1 MHVSRRN
8 KFSIVDRQT
17 VIGILFFAIVLFI
30 SSSAY
35 AQVYNEEFVSDE
47 IIIKLKDKST
57 SSNNA
62 KFLSKLQGKLSL
74 KSTMGKLNIHHFK
87 ITNGKSVSEVIN
99 EYQADPNVEYV
110 EPNYKLR
117 IIDGNQVDS
126 QASAQGSG
134 NVTAQAIPT
143 YQQNFAQVK
152 VNETWQVMS
161 ASSSDAPIVAVI
173 DTGVDLQHPVFVQSN
188 ALWVNSGEIP
198 GNGMDD
204 DGNGFVDDINGWN
217 FNARTNNPQDDDN
230 HGTHVAGII
239 LGVGQDILADP
250 VAVAKIRIMALK
262 FLSADGSGSTA
273 DAINAIYYAVNNGAQ
288 VINNSWGGAG
298 FSQSLLDAISYAY
311 NHKVTVVNA
320 AGNYSSNNDTTAM
333 YPSNYAVPSAISVA
347 ATNDWDT
354 LASFSNYGKSTVNI
368 ASPGVGIYST
378 VWSGNTG
385 LHSFGF
391 MSGTSM
397 AAPFISG
404 VAALVYREAPQLT
417 GYQVKNII
425 LNTAKPI
432 SSVSAKTTS
441 GSRVDVLQA
450 ISGAQLEVGTLAAQP
465 AYNTSGGEKRSLAS
479 AGGGCGLVKYIAS
492 GGEGGSGL
500 GGMSSEGLALVISF
514 SLLPFIVWQ
523 IVMQK
528 ATGRNRRKHERFAMN
543 SEVKIKAGDRELTGR
558 INTISTG
565 GASFNVD
572 EMLDKGGIV
581 TMSIASPD
589 GKEQVQVEG
598 QVVWSEQNKSYGVQ
612 FANAKE
618 STLDRIRNWSTNLIK
633 T

>member
-87 ITNGKSVSEVIN
+87 ITNGKSVSEVIK

-217 FNARTNNPQDDDN
+217 F
-230 HGTHVAGII
+230 
-239 LGVGQDILADP
+239 
-250 VAVAKIRIMALK
+250 
-262 FLSADGSGSTA
+262 
-273 DAINAIYYAVNNGAQ
+273 
-288 VINNSWGGAG
+288 
-298 FSQSLLDAISYAY
+298 
-311 NHKVTVVNA
+311 
-320 AGNYSSNNDTTAM
+320 
-333 YPSNYAVPSAISVA
+333 
-347 ATNDWDT
+347 
-354 LASFSNYGKSTVNI
+354 
-368 ASPGVGIYST
+368 
-378 VWSGNTG
+378 
-385 LHSFGF
+385 
-391 MSGTSM
+391 
-397 AAPFISG
+397 
-404 VAALVYREAPQLT
+404 
-417 GYQVKNII
+417 
-425 LNTAKPI
+425 
-432 SSVSAKTTS
+432 
-441 GSRVDVLQA
+441 
-450 ISGAQLEVGTLAAQP
+450 
-465 AYNTSGGEKRSLAS
+465 
-479 AGGGCGLVKYIAS
+479 
-492 GGEGGSGL
+492 
-500 GGMSSEGLALVISF
+500 
-514 SLLPFIVWQ
+514 
-523 IVMQK
+523 
-528 ATGRNRRKHERFAMN
+528 
-543 SEVKIKAGDRELTGR
+543 
-558 INTISTG
+558 
-565 GASFNVD
+565 
-572 EMLDKGGIV
+572 
-581 TMSIASPD
+581 
-589 GKEQVQVEG
+589 
-598 QVVWSEQNKSYGVQ
+598 
-612 FANAKE
+612 
-618 STLDRIRNWSTNLIK
+618 
-633 T
+633 